1 MVARGRAHSISVCVL
16 LAVPL
21 LVAAQLS
28 AAQTPTVDEI
38 VTNHLNAKGGADKL
52 RAIKSVKTSGK
63 VSGPSGTAP
72 VLSWAKRP
80 NMMRRE
86 ITVEGQAIVVGFDGT
101 TVWAINPMM
110 GSGSKPQEVTGPQA
124 EMTKQDADEFDSVL
138 LDYKEKGHKVEL
150 IGAETIDGVKLYHL
164 MVTKKNGNVRHI
176 YLNAET
182 WLEAR
187 ILMPVERGGIKGE
200 VAVDFANYK
209 QVEGITVPLSIRQSF
224 GGQPVAE
231 LTVEKVEFNV
241 PIEDSFFKMP
251 GK

>member
-1 MVARGRAHSISVCVL
+1 MAVCVRAQAISICVL
-16 LAVPL
+16 LAVP
-21 LVAAQLS
+21 VFAAARLS
-28 AAQTPTVDEI
+28 GQTPTVDEI
-38 VTNHLNAKGGADKL
+38 ITSNLNAKGGADKL

-63 VSGPSGTAP
+63 VSGPNGSAP

-86 ITVEGQAIVVGFDGT
+86 ITVEGQSMVVAFDGT

-110 GSGSKPQEVTGPQA
+110 GSGTRPQEVTGPQA
-124 EMTKQDADEFDSVL
+124 DMTRQDADEFDSVL

-150 IGAETIDGVKLYHL
+150 IGAETIDGLKLFHL

-200 VAVDFANYK
+200 VTVDFANYK
-209 QVEGITVPLSIRQSF
+209 QVEGITVPFTIRQSF

-231 LTVEKVEFNV
+231 VTVEKLEFNV
-241 PIEDSFFKMP
+241 PMEDSFFKMP
-251 GK
+251 SK

>member
-1 MVARGRAHSISVCVL
+1 MPVRARVHAIPVCVL
-16 LAVPL
+16 LAVAL
-21 LVAAQLS
+21 FAS
-28 AAQTPTVDEI
+28 ARVSGQTPTVDEI
-38 VTNHLNAKGGADKL
+38 VASHLNAKGGADKL
-52 RAIKSVKTSGK
+52 RAINSVKTSGK
-63 VSGPSGTAP
+63 VSGPNGSVP

-86 ITVEGQAIVVGFDGT
+86 ITVEGQSIVVAFDGT
-101 TVWAINPMM
+101 TVWAVNPMT
-110 GSGSKPQEVTGPQA
+110 GSGTRPQEVTGPQA
-124 EMTKQDADEFDSVL
+124 DMTRQDADEFDSVL

-150 IGAETIDGVKLYHL
+150 IGAETVDGVKLFHL

-209 QVEGITVPLSIRQSF
+209 QVDGITVPFTIRQSF

-231 LTVEKVEFNV
+231 VTVEKLEFNV
-241 PIEDSFFKMP
+241 PLEDSFFKMP
-251 GK
+251 AK